1 MRVVAAIDQGTTS
14 TRCILFDQKT
24 RVVAS
29 AHKEHRQICPKPG
42 WVEHDALEILDAT
55 EQVVAQAMDR
65 ARIEVSQVAAIGIAN
80 QRETTV
86 VWDRH
91 STRPIAPA
99 IVWQDTR
106 TRGLCAEL
114 ARHGG
119 RDRFRDRVGLP
130 ISPYFSATKL
140 KWLLDSQP
148 DARERAA
155 RGDLLFGTIDSWLT
169 WKLTGEHVTD
179 VTNAGRTFL
188 MNLGTMDWDDRMLQ
202 TFQIPRGMLPRI
214 VSSSGTIGR
223 ARCWLPGVPVAGLL
237 GDQQAAL
244 FGQRCF
250 SPGMVKNTY
259 GTGCF
264 LLMNTGKEPV
274 ESTRGLVTTPAY
286 RLEGGPT
293 YFALEGSIAIA
304 GAAVQWLRDA
314 LGLIRNSREVE
325 ELARSVSDNGDVYFV
340 PAFSGLFAPH
350 WRDDARGVVVGL
362 TRFSHRGHIARAV
375 LEATAYQVRDV
386 LEAMQSDLERSIDS
400 LYVDGGMTENDLL
413 MQFQADILGVPVRRP
428 RVAEATAVGAAM
440 AAGLAVGFWSEL
452 EELSENVAVEREFSA
467 QMQDDERGRLYGRW
481 QQALTRSLGWVE
493 SS

>member
-29 AHKEHRQICPKPG
+29 AHKEHRQICPRPA

-55 EQVVAQAMDR
+55 EHVVAEVMNR

-91 STRPIAPA
+91 SARPIAPA

-114 ARHGG
+114 ARDGG

-179 VTNAGRTFL
+179 VTNASRTFL
-188 MNLGTMDWDDRMLQ
+188 MNLGTLDWDDQMLKV
-202 TFQIPRGMLPRI
+202 FQVPRGMLPRI
-214 VSSSGTIGR
+214 VSSSGPVGP
-223 ARCWLPGVPVAGLL
+223 ARCWLPGVPVAGVL

-274 ESTRGLVTTPAY
+274 KSTRGLVTTPAF

-314 LGLIRNSREVE
+314 LGLIRASREVE
-325 ELARSVSDNGDVYFV
+325 ELARSVADNGDVYFV

-400 LYVDGGMTENDLL
+400 LCVDGGMTENDLL

-428 RVAEATAVGAAM
+428 QVAEATALGAAM
-440 AAGLAVGFWSEL
+440 AAGLAVGFWSGL
-452 EELSENVAVEREFSA
+452 EELSGGESVEREFCA
-467 QMQDDERGRLYGRW
+467 QMHEQERARLYGRW
-481 QQALTRSLGWVE
+481 QQALTRSFGWAE
-493 SS
+493 PS

>member
-1 MRVVAAIDQGTTS
+1 
-14 TRCILFDQKT
+14 
-24 RVVAS
+24 
-29 AHKEHRQICPKPG
+29 
-42 WVEHDALEILDAT
+42 
-55 EQVVAQAMDR
+55 
-65 ARIEVSQVAAIGIAN
+65 
-80 QRETTV
+80 
-86 VWDRH
+86 
-91 STRPIAPA
+91 
-99 IVWQDTR
+99 
-106 TRGLCAEL
+106 
-114 ARHGG
+114 
-119 RDRFRDRVGLP
+119 
-130 ISPYFSATKL
+130 
-140 KWLLDSQP
+140 
-148 DARERAA
+148 
-155 RGDLLFGTIDSWLT
+155 
-169 WKLTGEHVTD
+169 
-179 VTNAGRTFL
+179 
-188 MNLGTMDWDDRMLQ
+188 
-202 TFQIPRGMLPRI
+202 
-214 VSSSGTIGR
+214 
-223 ARCWLPGVPVAGLL
+223 
-237 GDQQAAL
+237 
-244 FGQRCF
+244 
-250 SPGMVKNTY
+250 MVKNTY

-440 AAGLAVGFWSEL
+440 AAGLAVGFWSGL
-452 EELSENVAVEREFSA
+452 EELSENVAVEREFLA
-467 QMQDDERGRLYGRW
+467 QMQDDERSRLYGRW